1 MKVLIEDNLE
11 IVEGIRGFY
20 SFGGIRKFLALNGY
34 SSENAYIAILKDIVR
49 KYSEVRRSRS
59 V

>member
-49 KYSEVRRSRS
+49 KYSEVRRK
-59 V
+59 